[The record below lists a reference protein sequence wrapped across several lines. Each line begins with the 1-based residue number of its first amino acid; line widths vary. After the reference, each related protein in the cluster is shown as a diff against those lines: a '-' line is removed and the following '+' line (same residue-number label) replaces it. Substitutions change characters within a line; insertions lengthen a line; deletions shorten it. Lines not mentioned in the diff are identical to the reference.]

1 MVNKFGEGRVFV
13 AGDAAHVHSPA
24 GGQVNCRRHAISPP
38 KVLTINQG
46 GNSSIQDSFNLAWKM
61 ALVCQGYS
69 SSSLL
74 DSYNEERLPVI
85 AQMLSIST
93 TIHKKMGTFD
103 SSQFERGGRLMQLGV
118 NYRGSSILVDE
129 RNDSGSDSDGN
140 VDFYTVDRFVR
151 AGDRAPDA
159 PGLSGNSGPSRLFD
173 IFKPYQH
180 TALLFATGDE
190 IEKTKSVT
198 QTLQR
203 HPPGTIRSVLL
214 YPQGAI
220 LCKNVADFG
229 ADLVLEDQ
237 SGHAFEGY
245 GITKDTNAGSGLT
258 VVIVR
263 PDGVIGS
270 IVYGVE
276 GVHKYFEI
284 IFRSI

>member
-24 GGQVNCRRHAISPP
+24 GGQVNCRRHAIAPP

-46 GNSSIQDSFNLAWKM
+46 GNSSIQDSFNLAWKI

-85 AQMLSIST
+85 AQMLNIST
-93 TIHKKMGTFD
+93 ALHNKIGNFD
-103 SSQFERGGRLMQLGV
+103 DFSHPERGRLMQLGV

-129 RNDSGSDSDGN
+129 RNAGGNDSDNGA
-140 VDFYTVDRFVR
+140 DSYTVDGFVR

-159 PGLSGNSGPSRLFD
+159 PGLSGGSGPSRLFD
-173 IFKPYQH
+173 IFKPYRH
-180 TALLFATGDE
+180 TALLFASWDE
-190 IEKTKSVT
+190 IEKTKSVI
-198 QTLQR
+198 QLLQR
-203 HPPGTIRSVLL
+203 YPQGTICSVLL
-214 YPQGAI
+214 YPQAAHN
-220 LCKNVADFG
+220 KQVADSG
-229 ADLVLEDQ
+229 ADFVLEDQ
-237 SGHAFEGY
+237 NGHAFEGY
-245 GITKDTNAGSGLT
+245 GIAKDTNPSSGLI

-276 GVHKYFEI
+276 GVHKYFKI